1 MRWPVLFTI
10 GWLSGC
16 AFNPLMPDPRTPS
29 DRARE
34 LADRCVDVSEEVDAE
49 VLTPA
54 IVAKVDPWYNYVQSG
69 NDRTAR
75 LRGARL
81 RVKARRNLSA
91 ETVELSLE
99 CHQARVTLGSAREL
113 EHDPYT
119 FPGTWLDIDTRS
131 VGDGFIVAVQVDNVD
146 KARAVLDRARQFVAS
161 RQ

>member
-1 MRWPVLFTI
+1 MLIVCVA
-10 GWLSGC
+10 GC
-16 AFNPLMPDPRTPS
+16 AYNPLMPDPRTPS

-34 LADRCVDVSEEVDAE
+34 LAERCVDVSEAVDAE
-49 VLTPA
+49 VLSPS
-54 IVAKVDPWYNYVQSG
+54 IVEKVDPWYNYVQSG
-69 NDRTAR
+69 NDRAVR

-81 RVKARRNLSA
+81 RLRARRDLSVEA
-91 ETVELSLE
+91 LELSLE

-113 EHDPYT
+113 EHDPYA

-131 VGDGFIVAVQVDNVD
+131 AGDGFVVAVQVDGVD

>member
-1 MRWPVLFTI
+1 MRWTLPVAFL
-10 GWLSGC
+10 GLAGC
-16 AFNPLMPDPRTPS
+16 ALNPLFPDPRTPS

-34 LADRCVDVSEEVDAE
+34 LADRCADVSEETDAD
-49 VLTPA
+49 VLSPS
-54 IVAKVDPWYNYVQSG
+54 IILKVDPWYNTVQSG
-69 NDRTAR
+69 NDSATH

-81 RVKARRNLSA
+81 RFKARRNLSA
-91 ETVELSLE
+91 EALELSLE

-131 VGDGFIVAVQVDNVD
+131 VGDGFVVAVQVDNIE